1 MTVKELPR
9 YFGLIWDLR
18 LKELRHPVTAES
30 LPFNSDAGGI
40 LVDMAFKSKVVPAD
54 FKMELFQSVIYTG

>member
-1 MTVKELPR
+1 MVNALPR

-40 LVDMAFKSKVVPAD
+40 LVDMAFKSKVVPSD
-54 FKMELFQSVIYTG
+54 FKMELFQSVIYRGG